1 VTILFGCDHNSICQ
15 LGIAQEAYIAE
26 IVGILLKTI
35 ELYFDLILL
44 ARMERVFFY

>member
-1 VTILFGCDHNSICQ
+1 VITLFGCDYSSICQ

-26 IVGILLKTI
+26 IVGILLETI

-44 ARMERVFFY
+44 ARMDVFFL